1 MHDGGGGHFGGGHM
15 GGHVGGHVGGHGVN
29 PAHHHHHGSP
39 DMNPVIPGYLPSDA
53 QRRRNDLAV
62 AGQRYVPMIA
72 FVAFA
77 VILAIVLLVT

>member
-1 MHDGGGGHFGGGHM
+1 
-15 GGHVGGHVGGHGVN
+15 
-29 PAHHHHHGSP
+29 
-39 DMNPVIPGYLPSDA
+39 MNPVTPGYLPSDA